1 MWRITRALRQLH
13 YNKRTIKRKSRCT
26 IQNQMENNKEYFCF
40 IKHEELCYRENRNMR
55 KPISFEEKGEAEI
68 KMTGMNSFFTEIIVK
83 LNCYYDPNTS
93 SFTSPVINFEFIH
106 PINGI
111 VLEELERKCKE
122 GKHFKIIISKSKE
135 EYPKIL
141 EGCI

>member
-1 MWRITRALRQLH
+1 
-13 YNKRTIKRKSRCT
+13 
-26 IQNQMENNKEYFCF
+26 
-40 IKHEELCYRENRNMR
+40 MR

-83 LNCYYDPNTS
+83 LNCYYDQNTS
-93 SFTSPVINFEFIH
+93 SFTSPVINFEFKH

-111 VLEELERKCKE
+111 VLEELESKCKE
-122 GKHFKIIISKSKE
+122 GKHFKIIISKSE

-141 EGCI
+141 EGCILNPNNILKGSAISINQNRIL